1 MAHVKSIKFESQN
14 DSTHNILIEKAFE
27 KFIFDTVE
35 NCRHTF
41 DMYILLIMKKKQI
54 NREKMQKNIIDRD

>member
-1 MAHVKSIKFESQN
+1 M
-14 DSTHNILIEKAFE
+14 EKPFE

-35 NCRHTF
+35 NCKHTF

-54 NREKMQKNIIDRD
+54 NREKMQKNIVDHD